1 MKSYKPNFIIIIFII
16 LLILA
21 SISIFIYF
29 NYPKL
34 FKTKNPIPLLN
45 EDSVLT
51 PKKEIISEENQKG
64 MEDKKMAE
72 ELKLQEQTAEIIKT
86 NNYNE
91 CDKIEDAMYKK
102 VCINNIALKLA
113 EETLD
118 ISHCQKLDNE
128 LIPRDDCERR
138 VVLVKSINDEN
149 IGICDQAQ
157 DEKLIKQCK
166 EDFYPTLSIKKSD
179 INICEKEND
188 KKNKNNCYNYYFLN
202 KEFNQKIKEFNCN
215 KIQGDN
221 EIKDCQKLK
230 FSLIPENFDNKEG
243 NLSTLLGFNNPSLC
257 QGLKTDIFIYYCY
270 SLFMPE

>member
-51 PKKEIISEENQKG
+51 PKKEINSEENQK
-64 MEDKKMAE
+64 ETKNEKVAE

-128 LIPRDDCERR
+128 LVPRDDCERN
-138 VVLVKSINDEN
+138 VIASKSIKNDDISACLETKN
-149 IGICDQAQ
+149 QELQAQCQDNYYIQLSQKKDDIGICEQASA
-157 DEKLIKQCK
+157 K
-166 EDFYPTLSIKKSD
+166 
-179 INICEKEND
+179 
-188 KKNKNNCYNYYFLN
+188 
-202 KEFNQKIKEFNCN
+202 
-215 KIQGDN
+215 
-221 EIKDCQKLK
+221 EIKDLCYNTYLINKN
-230 FSLIPENFDNKEG
+230 FSADKDNFDC
-243 NLSTLLGFNNPSLC
+243 STLRGIDEQADCNIIKEQLKQPGPTQGFPINPSLGMSYC
-257 QGLKTDIFIYYCY
+257 PDLKTDLFTAYC
-270 SLFMPE
+270 LFGF

>member
-51 PKKEIISEENQKG
+51 PKKEINSEENQK
-64 MEDKKMAE
+64 ETKNEKVAE

-128 LIPRDDCERR
+128 LVPRDDCERN
-138 VVLVKSINDEN
+138 VIASKSIKNDDISACLETKN
-149 IGICDQAQ
+149 QELQAQCQDNYYIQFSQKKDDIGICEQASA
-157 DEKLIKQCK
+157 KR
-166 EDFYPTLSIKKSD
+166 
-179 INICEKEND
+179 
-188 KKNKNNCYNYYFLN
+188 
-202 KEFNQKIKEFNCN
+202 
-215 KIQGDN
+215 
-221 EIKDCQKLK
+221 
-230 FSLIPENFDNKEG
+230 
-243 NLSTLLGFNNPSLC
+243 
-257 QGLKTDIFIYYCY
+257 
-270 SLFMPE
+270 

>member
-51 PKKEIISEENQKG
+51 PKKEINSEENQK
-64 MEDKKMAE
+64 ETKNEKVAE

-128 LIPRDDCERR
+128 LVPRDDCERN
-138 VVLVKSINDEN
+138 VIASKSIKNDDISACLETKN
-149 IGICDQAQ
+149 QELQAQCQDNYYIQFSQKKDDIGICEQASA
-157 DEKLIKQCK
+157 K
-166 EDFYPTLSIKKSD
+166 
-179 INICEKEND
+179 
-188 KKNKNNCYNYYFLN
+188 
-202 KEFNQKIKEFNCN
+202 
-215 KIQGDN
+215 
-221 EIKDCQKLK
+221 EIKDLCYNTYLINKKFTADKDNFNCSTLRGIDEQVDCQTMKEKLK
-230 FSLIPENFDNKEG
+230 EYQSSASPPINPVIGNILCSGFKTNLFVSYCLFNFK
-243 NLSTLLGFNNPSLC
+243 
-257 QGLKTDIFIYYCY
+257 
-270 SLFMPE
+270 